1 MTFFFLSMNFALQ
14 SRGISRLEILHLEKE
29 GRRITALVQA
39 DAYPR
44 HGELRLERLMPER
57 HYLLRGAA
65 QLFCRADAAGTAW
78 VELSLERPSLLVAT
92 PVI

>member
-1 MTFFFLSMNFALQ
+1 MTFFFLPMNFASQ
-14 SRGISRLEILHLEKE
+14 SKRARGLEISHLEKAQ
-29 GRRITALVQA
+29 RRITALIHA
-39 DAYPR
+39 ETYPQR
-44 HGELRLERLMPER
+44 GVVKLEGLMPKR

-78 VELSLERPSLLVAT
+78 IELSLERPSLLIAT